1 MSSLKIYSFHLSGHA
16 HKARLFASIL
26 GLDYEVVELNLK
38 EKEHKS
44 EEYLKKNLFG
54 QFPVLEDGE
63 TIIPDSNAI
72 LVYLAKKYDSTGKW
86 LPEDAI
92 FAADVERFLAVA
104 AGKLAYGPAKARVI
118 NLFSTGQDPQPFI
131 DEAHAL
137 LKVLDQHLADRNWL
151 VGEHATIADIANYTY
166 ILLAPEGN
174 ISLEDYKNVQ
184 AWLKRIEEIP
194 GFISMKRS
202 DSVN

>member
-26 GLDYEVVELNLK
+26 GLDYEVHELNLK

-54 QFPVLEDGE
+54 QFPILEDGDI
-63 TIIPDSNAI
+63 IIPDSNAI
-72 LVYLAKKYDSTGKW
+72 LVYLAKKYDKTGQW
-86 LPEDAI
+86 LPNDAI
-92 FAADVERFLAVA
+92 LAAQVERFLTVA

-118 NLFSTGQDPQPFI
+118 NLFSTGQDPEVYI
-131 DEAHAL
+131 DEAHSL
-137 LKVLDQHLADRNWL
+137 LKVLDQHLADKEWL
-151 VGEHATIADIANYTY
+151 VGEHATIADISNYTY

-174 ISLEDYKNVQ
+174 VSLDDYKNVQ
-184 AWLKRIEEIP
+184 TWLKRVEDIP
-194 GFISMKRS
+194 GFIPMERS
-202 DSVN
+202 NIAK